1 VALEEVHIAGRDPDV
16 FRALIGDARTD
27 SLVAAGARIAELLE
41 GRSLIQVNSTAVGGG
56 VAEMLNVLL
65 PYARAAG
72 VDARWLVIE
81 GDPEF
86 FSITKRLH
94 NHLYGT
100 PGDGG
105 PLGPAEAD
113 HLRAV
118 NEANAAELAA
128 VSRRDDVLVLH
139 DPQPAGVAA
148 SAKARGLP
156 VVWRCHVGID
166 TTNEYSELGWDFLR
180 PFLEPFV
187 DQYVFTR
194 AEFAPGWIPRE
205 RLWAIPPSIDPF
217 NAKNQDLDA
226 PVVHAILSAIGL
238 VRGPVDG
245 PVPYTR
251 NDGSM
256 GRVEHFA
263 DVYRTGPSPDPD
275 MPLVV
280 QVSRW
285 DHMKDMAGVMAD
297 FAEFVVHDHDA
308 HLALVGPAVSRVA
321 DDPEG
326 ALVLEECWHAWIELP
341 HAARAR
347 IQLVCLPM
355 VDPEENAIMVN
366 ALQRHAA
373 VVVQKSLAEGFGLTV
388 TEAMYKS
395 CPIIAT
401 NVGGI
406 ADQIRHEQNG
416 LLVDDPTDAAS
427 FEAALDRLLGDRA
440 FAARLGEQARR
451 DAIDHHIG
459 DTHLV
464 RWAEMLGV
472 LLES

>member
-205 RLWAIPPSIDPF
+205 RLWAIPPSIDPY
-217 NAKNQDLDA
+217 NAKNQENTENTPLTA
-226 PVVHAILSAIGL
+226 HA
-238 VRGPVDG
+238 
-245 PVPYTR
+245 
-251 NDGSM
+251 
-256 GRVEHFA
+256 H
-263 DVYRTGPSPDPD
+263 
-275 MPLVV
+275 
-280 QVSRW
+280 
-285 DHMKDMAGVMAD
+285 
-297 FAEFVVHDHDA
+297 
-308 HLALVGPAVSRVA
+308 
-321 DDPEG
+321 
-326 ALVLEECWHAWIELP
+326 
-341 HAARAR
+341 
-347 IQLVCLPM
+347 
-355 VDPEENAIMVN
+355 
-366 ALQRHAA
+366 
-373 VVVQKSLAEGFGLTV
+373 
-388 TEAMYKS
+388 
-395 CPIIAT
+395 
-401 NVGGI
+401 GI
-406 ADQIRHEQNG
+406 R
-416 LLVDDPTDAAS
+416 
-427 FEAALDRLLGDRA
+427 
-440 FAARLGEQARR
+440 
-451 DAIDHHIG
+451 
-459 DTHLV
+459 
-464 RWAEMLGV
+464 
-472 LLES
+472 